1 MMTVMTMTMMVI
13 AGGGIIVSVRRAE
26 PTEVEACSPLTLL
39 TIHQKYKDIIRY
51 MKIKTI
57 TIHRRKISQKTITPI
72 ALLKKQGRYDAKLFP
87 AYLHRNPLEATDLPP
102 KEQ

>member
-1 MMTVMTMTMMVI
+1 MR
-13 AGGGIIVSVRRAE
+13 GGIIVSVRRAE

-72 ALLKKQGRYDAKLFP
+72 AKKSKEDMTQSSFP
-87 AYLHRNPLEATDLPP
+87 HIYIETPLRQQTFRP
-102 KEQ
+102 KNNNIPQ

>member
-1 MMTVMTMTMMVI
+1 MR
-13 AGGGIIVSVRRAE
+13 GGIIVSVRRAE

-72 ALLKKQGRYDAKLFP
+72 ALLKKSKEDMMQSSFP
-87 AYLHRNPLEATDLPP
+87 HIYMETP
-102 KEQ
+102 